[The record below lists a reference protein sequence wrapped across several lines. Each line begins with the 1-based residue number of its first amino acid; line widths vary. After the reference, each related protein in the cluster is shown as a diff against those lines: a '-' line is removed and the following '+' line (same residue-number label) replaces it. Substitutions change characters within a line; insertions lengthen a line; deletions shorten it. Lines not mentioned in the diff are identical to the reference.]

1 MKKVLLLTA
10 FVWAAV
16 LHAQN
21 FQNHWIDYD
30 QTYYKFEL
38 EDDGLNR
45 ITFDVIEEA
54 GLPTSANGFKL
65 MNKGEEVPIY
75 ITTSGSMS
83 AGDYIEF
90 VGFKN
95 DGKFDTQLFMSPS
108 HQLTDLNS
116 LFTDKNTYYLLW
128 DANSVGLRYENI
140 SNVVTN
146 PPTKEEYFMHTYRRI
161 LDNAH
166 FEGAPDTR
174 ELAGVNTYLSNFGI
188 SEGFVGSK
196 VGPGLEQDYLI
207 QTDNAYI
214 DPAVSASF
222 ETRVVGRSN
231 DVYIA
236 SGDHHFQIRV
246 NGELYE
252 DDIYDGYD
260 YKLVNFEVPITE
272 LGSSNTL
279 TLKSVGDI
287 WNSTYTNA
295 SIDANSLAYI
305 FVEYPHTFDFN
316 NRRDLIFSLPNDDN
330 RYIEIENFNGGSD
343 PIIYDLDAKKRII
356 PVEDEGVYKVRINQ
370 DLSAP
375 DSRRFLIANTSSS
388 LSINEV
394 QTLTERTF
402 TDLTDPSNAADFVI
416 LTNKQ
421 LRVADNEDG
430 IDQTQ
435 RYADYRASVDGGS
448 HKVLLLDVEE
458 VYDQFSLGIRQHPV
472 AFQQLVNYMKQ
483 QFNLG
488 VWDVD
493 PEFLFLLGKSLRY
506 NYCTN
511 SPSDFESN
519 MVPTYGSSGSD
530 NMLAAPNKFSWVNQ
544 MAVGRVSARTPEDVR
559 EYLNKAEEYEGL
571 LNDDGMCD
579 VESRKW
585 FKELIHIG
593 SGNDQDEAE
602 MFDSFLA
609 KYEEIVED
617 TLFGGEVVLKLSSQ
631 TQSIIPAPVEDYINN
646 GIGVITFVGHSNGEF
661 WSYDLR
667 SPDYY
672 TNKGL
677 YPFIISSS
685 CFVGDIHQPFDDES
699 RIMAEIW
706 TTYPERG
713 SIGFLASVKFGFP
726 SYLDLFTEA
735 LYRNFTYKH
744 YGKGMGV
751 VIQNTILDIYDPDE
765 IGVQVT
771 SQEFTLC
778 GDPAIPIY
786 FFERP
791 EYAIADEDVT
801 ITPSIITAAID
812 SFEVQVIVSNY
823 GKAVNDD
830 ITIAV
835 ERSYPDGS
843 TDLIASIDVLSP
855 TLRDTFVL
863 VVPNSGESIL
873 GTNSINVYVDYGNQ
887 LEEDCEN
894 NNDVIRNFQV
904 LPTTA
909 IPIDPCN
916 YAIVDR
922 QGITLKASTA
932 NPIVD
937 EQSYIMQIDTSML
950 FNTVLDLDTIV
961 SVGGLIEFTP
971 NLSLQENM
979 VYYWRVALLQNISE
993 GLEWQ
998 GHSFTYLEAHP
1009 DGWNQQ
1015 HYYQYEENGLED
1027 FSIDPNTR
1035 LFEYSGNAN
1044 FLRVVNGHSY
1054 ESTIS
1059 PSSIALFLNGNAL
1072 AINSC
1077 LVDNSIDCYGGLQIA
1092 VFEPDSILTPWQSLQ
1107 QDPGPNQPPNTL
1119 CDKYGQY
1126 GNIHCGNNSTSNV
1139 FQFHTDSEEGLQNLI
1154 GFLNDIPDEHYVLA
1168 YSINDHYMEMNQSLI
1183 SLQENVYDFFAN
1195 MGASNIENLNNKTP
1209 FVVFGRKGNAQFG
1222 NRIEEIGAD
1231 PQAIIDI
1238 DITVSE
1244 AFGKM
1249 YSRDVGPANAWKT
1262 LQWNFDSLD
1271 PQVAD
1276 EISVDIYGYGSGG
1289 SRDFIMNSPSTTDL
1303 DLSTLIDADQYNRL
1317 QLVLKTADYTFITPP
1332 QLEFWRV
1339 TFDRYTELSLNEN
1352 MGFTFC
1358 CDTLDSGEFG
1368 SFSMAISNASNVLS
1382 DSVQVAYTVI
1392 DANNV
1397 SHPVNYDA
1405 QAPLQPGD
1413 TFISD
1418 VSFQGAS
1425 SGQNYLLVELNPDGV
1440 QNEKYSFNNVL
1451 QLPFWVG
1458 ADNINPIVDI
1468 TFDGDHILSGDI
1480 VSPTPLIEIKI
1491 KDENTELSMNDTS
1504 IVDIWLVMPSGTQKE
1519 LSFIE
1524 DDITFI
1530 PPSDVAAQNEA
1541 SISFTPNLLEDGRYQ
1556 LIVRGRDISGN
1567 LAAPGDY
1574 ILAFEVISEAM
1585 ISNVINYP
1593 NPFTTSTQFVFTI
1606 TGTEVPDN
1614 LKIQVMSVSGK
1625 VVREVTLEE
1634 LGDVK
1639 IGKNISDFRW
1649 DGSDQFGNEL
1659 ANGVYFYRVVA
1670 SDDGEDLKLFTNPDG
1685 RYNMSSTAK
1694 MDDLFSSKGIGKMY
1708 KMR

>member
-10 FVWAAV
+10 FIWAFA
-16 LHAQN
+16 LNAQD
-21 FQNHWIDYD
+21 FQNTWIDYD

-38 EDDGLNR
+38 EDDGLYR
-45 ITFDVIEEA
+45 IPFEVIQQA
-54 GLPTSANGFKL
+54 GLPSGTSGFKL

-75 ITTSGSMS
+75 VSASGNMS

-90 VGFKN
+90 VGFRN
-95 DGKFDTQLFMSPS
+95 DGKFDTQLFMSPLD
-108 HQLTDLNS
+108 QLTDRNS
-116 LFTDKNTYYLLW
+116 LFTDKNAYYLFW
-128 DANSVGLRYENI
+128 DNTSAGLRYEDV
-140 SNVVTN
+140 SNNVNN
-146 PPTKEEYFMHTYRRI
+146 PPAKEQYFTHNFRRI

-174 ELAGVNTYLSNFGI
+174 ELAGVNTYLSNFGV

-196 VGPGLEQDYLI
+196 VGPGLEQDYIL

-214 DPAVSASF
+214 DPAMSAKF
-222 ETRVVGRSN
+222 EVRVVGRSN

-246 NGELYE
+246 NGELYA

-260 YKLVNFEVPITE
+260 YKLVDFNVPITE
-272 LGSSNTL
+272 MGNSNTL

-287 WNSTYTNA
+287 WNPDWTNA
-295 SIDANSLAYI
+295 AIDANSLAYI

-316 NRRDLIFSLPNDDN
+316 NRRDLLFTLANDEDK
-330 RYIEIENFNGGSD
+330 YIEIENFNGGNA
-343 PIIYDLDAKKRII
+343 PVIYDLDARKRII
-356 PVEDEGVYKVRINQ
+356 PVLENDIYKVLIDQ

-375 DSRRFLIANTSSS
+375 DKRQFIIANTSSS
-388 LSINEV
+388 LSLEEIEG
-394 QTLTERTF
+394 LTEKQF
-402 TDLTDPSNAADFVI
+402 TDLSDPANAADFVI
-416 LTNKQ
+416 LTNKLLMQ
-421 LRVADNEDG
+421 PDDEDG
-430 IDQTQ
+430 INQAQ
-435 RYADYRASVDGGS
+435 RYADYRKGVDGGS
-448 HKVLLLDVEE
+448 HQVLLLDVDE

-472 AFQQLVNYMKQ
+472 AIQQLVNYMKQ
-483 QFNLG
+483 QYNLN
-488 VWDVD
+488 VWDVN

-511 SPSDFESN
+511 SAADFESN

-530 NMLAAPNKFSWVNQ
+530 NMLAAANKFTYINQ

-559 EYLNKAEEYEGL
+559 EYLNKAKEYEAL

-593 SGNDQDEAE
+593 SGNNEDEAE
-602 MFDSFLA
+602 QFAGYLS

-617 TLFGGEVVLKLSSQ
+617 TLFGGEVVLNLSSQ
-631 TQSIIPAPVEDYINN
+631 TQSIIPAPVESFINN

-667 SPDYY
+667 SPDFYD
-672 TNKGL
+672 NKGK
-677 YPFIISSS
+677 YPFIVSSS
-685 CFVGDIHQPFDDES
+685 CFVGDIHQPFDEES

-706 TTYPERG
+706 STFPERG
-713 SIGFLASVKFGFP
+713 CIGFLASVKFGFP
-726 SYLDLFTEA
+726 IYLDLFTEA

-744 YGKGMGV
+744 YGEGMGK
-751 VIQNTILDIYDPDE
+751 VIQNTILDIHDPDE
-765 IGVQVT
+765 IGIQVT
-771 SQEFTLC
+771 SQEFTLS

-791 EYAIADEDVT
+791 EYAISDEDVT

-812 SFEVQVIVSNY
+812 SFEVQVIVANY
-823 GKAVNDD
+823 GKAVNEN

-835 ERSYPDGS
+835 ERGYPDGS
-843 TDLIASIDVLSP
+843 TDLIASIDVFSP
-855 TLRDTFVL
+855 TLADTFTL
-863 VVPNSGESIL
+863 VVPNSGDDIL
-873 GTNSINVYVDYGNQ
+873 GTNSINVFVDYGNA
-887 LEEDCEN
+887 LEEDCES
-894 NNDVIRNFQV
+894 NNDVVRNFQV

-932 NPIVD
+932 NPIVE
-937 EQSYIMQIDTSML
+937 EQPYIIQIDTSIL
-950 FNTVLDLDTIV
+950 FNNPLDSDTIN
-961 SVGGLIEFTP
+961 SVGGVIEFTP
-971 NLSLQENM
+971 ILTMQENT

-998 GHSFTYLEAHP
+998 GHSFTFIEAHP

-1015 HYYQYEENGLED
+1015 HYYQYEENSFED
-1027 FSIDPNTR
+1027 FSINSDNR
-1035 LFEYSGNAN
+1035 LFEYSGNTN
-1044 FLRVVNGHSY
+1044 FLRVVNGH
-1054 ESTIS
+1054 TDGGIG
-1059 PSSIALFLNGNAL
+1059 PNSIAMFLNGSAQ

-1077 LVDNSIDCYGGLQIA
+1077 LINNTEECNGGIQIA
-1092 VFEPDSILTPWQSLQ
+1092 VFEPDSILVAWQSVQ
-1107 QDPGPNQPPNTL
+1107 QELPPDLTSE
-1119 CDKYGQY
+1119 CDKKGQY
-1126 GNIHCGNNSTSNV
+1126 GNIHCSTSITSNV
-1139 FQFHTDSEEGLQNLI
+1139 FQFPTGTEEGLQNLI
-1154 GFLNDIPDEHYVLA
+1154 GFINDIPDEHYVLA
-1168 YSINDHYMEMNQSLI
+1168 YSINDHHMEMDQALI
-1183 SLQENVYDFFAN
+1183 SLQEPVYDFFGG
-1195 MGASNIENLNNKTP
+1195 MGATNIEGLNNQTP
-1209 FVVFGRKGNAQFG
+1209 FVVFGRKGNIQFG
-1222 NRIEEIGAD
+1222 NRVEEIGED
-1231 PQAIIDI
+1231 VNTIIDI

-1244 AFGKM
+1244 AFGEM
-1249 YSRDVGPANAWKT
+1249 FSQNVGPASAWKT
-1262 LQWNFDSLD
+1262 IEWDFTSLD
-1271 PQVAD
+1271 VQDAD
-1276 EISVDIYGYGSGG
+1276 QISVDIYGYGPNGT
-1289 SRDFIMNSPSTTDL
+1289 RDFLMTTATTQDT
-1303 DLSTLIDADQYNRL
+1303 DISMIDANTYNRL
-1317 QLVLKTADYTFITPP
+1317 QLVLKTADYTFITAP
-1332 QLEFWRV
+1332 QLDFWRV
-1339 TFDRYTELSLNEN
+1339 TFDRYTELALNEN
-1352 MGFTFC
+1352 LGFEFC
-1358 CDTLDSGEFG
+1358 CDTLASGEFG
-1368 SFSMAISNASNVLS
+1368 SFSMAISNASNILT
-1382 DSVQVAYTVI
+1382 DSIEIAYTVI

-1397 SHPVNYDA
+1397 SHPVDYDA
-1405 QAPLQPGD
+1405 QAPLQPGE
-1413 TFISD
+1413 TFTSE
-1418 VSFQGAS
+1418 VNFQGAS
-1425 SGQNYLLVELNPDGV
+1425 SGQNYLLVELNPDGA

-1458 ADNINPIVDI
+1458 ADNINPIVDV

-1491 KDENTELSMNDTS
+1491 KDENTNLAMNDTS
-1504 IVDIWLVMPSGTQKE
+1504 IANVWIIEPNGTQRE
-1519 LSFIE
+1519 LSFQN
-1524 DDITFI
+1524 DDVTFI

-1541 SISFTPNLLEDGRYQ
+1541 SISFTPDLAEDGRYQ
-1556 LIVRGRDISGN
+1556 LVIRGRDISGN
-1567 LAAPGDY
+1567 LAATQDY
-1574 ILAFEVISEAM
+1574 VLAFEVISEAM

-1593 NPFTTSTQFVFTI
+1593 NPFTTSTQFVFTL

-1625 VVREVTLEE
+1625 VVREVTLAE

-1649 DGSDQFGNEL
+1649 DGSDQYGNEL

-1670 SDDGEDLKLFTNPDG
+1670 SDAGEDLKLFTNPEG